1 MALSGKVRRSVLR
14 GLCGALAFALAPGVR
29 AQPDGRRRVAV
40 FHWLDRKQYAEAYP
54 RFFSTLAEKGWKEG
68 SNLLLEWHG
77 IRVDDPNLDAAAAKA
92 VATRPDAILTE
103 STRATR
109 AIANATRAIP
119 IVTFVGDPVVTG
131 FAQSLAKP
139 GGNVTG
145 TCACADGAPAQ
156 LIGLL
161 RSVTPRLTSVAIVY
175 SSKYSTAREQAKPM
189 LAAASKSGVA
199 ARLLLVSPQEIDAV
213 IRRAAQDGVQ
223 ALVIGNLV
231 DQDNYQRVG
240 EAARSHK
247 LPTVGSVAEL
257 KGSFLLTIE
266 ILPMHM
272 DRSLATTL
280 DKVLRGE
287 NAGQLPFVQPE
298 GSTMVVNR
306 RLARAIGVEIPRD
319 MLLLASEVID

>member
-77 IRVDDPNLDAAAAKA
+77 IRVDDPNLDAAAAKV

-109 AIANATRAIP
+109 AAANATRAIP
-119 IVTFVGDPVVTG
+119 IVTFVGDPVMAG

-145 TCACADGAPAQ
+145 SCACADGASAQ

-161 RSVTPRLTSVAIVY
+161 RSLTPRLSSIAVIY
-175 SSKYSTAREQAKPM
+175 SSKFSTGAEQAKPV
-189 LAAASKSGVA
+189 LAAASQAGIAS
-199 ARLLLVSPQEIDAV
+199 RLLLVAPDEIESSV
-213 IRRAAQDGVQ
+213 RRAAKEGVQ

-231 DQDNYQRVG
+231 DPDNYQKTA
-240 EAARSHK
+240 EAARNQR
-247 LPTVGSVAEL
+247 LPTVAVTADF
-257 KGSFLLTIE
+257 KNAFLLTSE
-266 ILPMHM
+266 VLPMNM
-272 DRSLATTL
+272 DRILAATL

-287 NAGQLPFVQPE
+287 NAGQLPIVQAE
-298 GSTMVVNR
+298 GSRMIVNR
-306 RLARAIGVEIPRD
+306 RIARAMGVEIPRD
-319 MLLLASEVID
+319 ILLLASEVID